1 MKLWG
6 PWVLVLVCCGWIL
19 ASASRDPAML
29 QDTDTVAILDAIER
43 RQSPLSWFAG
53 DWPLGNRFYRP
64 VSSLVF
70 EADAQTGWFGFSNA
84 VLVAGSLVA
93 LFWVAVPLVGLWSG
107 AAAVVLSTLVVQGFH
122 GRFGAWLGF
131 GLALV
136 VAWRAWRSGSGPTE
150 GGTQGA
156 PMASGRGPWVGRGLG
171 PVGPR
176 MILLVLASLY
186 LGWEFAAAEPLR
198 FRMMDWIPGRTASTM
213 TLFALLALGSA
224 LRAGSAAPAQ
234 GRALAPRSSGD
245 SAPGQRKWVLLTWIF
260 TAAALGSYEQ
270 AVMLPALLT
279 GIPLLAL
286 LQRRPPN
293 WTPAVGAWI
302 LLGGYLLL
310 RKSVLPPEP
319 SAYIDQQ
326 LRSGGFAFVAIAP
339 YVWPSWDAWLRLRTE
354 LSTSA
359 VLLLTAG
366 PWIGLLRLV
375 ANAGGYLAAG
385 LSPDRWK
392 LLLFWSWSVLAFLPM
407 AWLHP
412 FEHYHFWPVLL
423 RSLFWVLLFRDLWTI
438 PQRSLAPSDS
448 TASTT

>member
-1 MKLWG
+1 MKHWG
-6 PWVLVLVCCGWIL
+6 PWVLVLLCCGWIL

-29 QDTDTVAILDAIER
+29 QDTDTAAILEAIER

-64 VSSLVF
+64 VSSLIF

-84 VLVAGSLVA
+84 VLVAGSLLA
-93 LFWVAVPLVGLWSG
+93 LFWLALPLVGLWPG

-131 GLALV
+131 GLAV
-136 VAWRAWRSGSGPTE
+136 MVAWRAWPLSSRT
-150 GGTQGA
+150 
-156 PMASGRGPWVGRGLG
+156 
-171 PVGPR
+171 
-176 MILLVLASLY
+176 LLLALASLY

-245 SAPGQRKWVLLTWIF
+245 SAPGQRRWVLLTWIF

-286 LQRRPPN
+286 LQRRPAN
-293 WTPAVGAWI
+293 WIPAVGAWI

-339 YVWPSWDAWLRLRTE
+339 YLWPTWDAWFRLRTE
-354 LSTSA
+354 LTTSA

-366 PWIGLLRLV
+366 PWVGLLRLV
-375 ANAGGYLAAG
+375 ANACGYLVAG
-385 LSPDRWK
+385 LSPDRWT
-392 LLLFWSWSVLAFLPM
+392 LLFFWSWSVLAFLPM

-423 RSLFWVLLFRDLWTI
+423 RSLFWILLLRVLWTI

-448 TASTT
+448 TAATT